1 MYDPASAIVIMID
14 RQEAGPGFWLAVSY
28 KVRQGDIQHL
38 KVLLVHHVLVFTGDT
53 RDCDLYCVISF

>member
-1 MYDPASAIVIMID
+1 MID

-53 RDCDLYCVISF
+53 RDCELYCVLSF